1 MKSTMRYLLFLMA
14 LGIFYSC
21 DSKTESVEMNAL
33 ETGRQFIRASLDGNF
48 KIAEPLILTDAENQQ
63 QFQRF
68 ETFYSNMPV
77 DDKNKYKASSY
88 EINKFLEVNDSTTI
102 INYSNSYM
110 KKPMEIKLI
119 RVNKAWM
126 VDFKYTSSGNLPID

>member
-1 MKSTMRYLLFLMA
+1 MRYLLFLMV
-14 LGIFYSC
+14 LGILYSC

>member
-1 MKSTMRYLLFLMA
+1 MRYLLFLMV
-14 LGIFYSC
+14 LGILYSC

-88 EINKFLEVNDSTTI
+88 EINKFLEVNDSVTI

>member
-68 ETFYSNMPV
+68 ETFYSNMPEA
-77 DDKNKYKASSY
+77 DKNKYKASSY
-88 EINKFLEVNDSTTI
+88 EINKFLEVNDSITI